1 MANKHSVEG
10 ARTSK
15 QFKRAVTKQG
25 GWVETGGKHPKFCHP
40 DGGKAPYPSHSRD
53 LATGTRH
60 ALIKQLIAL
69 GFMVLPFVC
78 ALVWLITL

>member
-25 GWVETGGKHPKFCHP
+25 GWVETGGKHPTPHTHATSP
-40 DGGKAPYPSHSRD
+40 QARGTPSSSSSSP
-53 LATGTRH
+53 LA
-60 ALIKQLIAL
+60 LWCFLS
-69 GFMVLPFVC
+69 FVP
-78 ALVWLITL
+78 